1 MNRRSLLT
9 LITAAW
15 LGAGMAMAQEP
26 YLNVQCAAS
35 TTTGGVYAV
44 SVEVTVENRGKVAS
58 KESIVELVLKP
69 QGKGPKSSVPTMWD
83 PETQTQDLPVLQPG
97 ERKSFMFKTPYLSK
111 NTFKNVRGSFK
122 VNNIEATG
130 GDVSVGSTVNI
141 KPK

>member
-9 LITAAW
+9 LITTAW
-15 LGAGMAMAQEP
+15 LGAGMALAQEP
-26 YLNVQCAAS
+26 YLYVQSAAS
-35 TTTGGVYAV
+35 TTTGGSYAV

-83 PETQTQDLPVLQPG
+83 PDTQTQDLPVLQPG
-97 ERKSFMFKTPYLSK
+97 ERKSFKFQTPYLSK

-122 VNNIEATG
+122 VNNIDATG
-130 GDVSVGSTVNI
+130 SDVSVGSTVNI